1 MVHMRSPGL
10 SRTPRALNECLWLCT
25 RGGQGTRLP
34 GKIYVVDD
42 DASFRS
48 AIQQRLQ
55 KDGYHV
61 ETFSSAQQLLD
72 RRPDQTEPGCILLDV
87 RLPGLSGPE
96 LQRRLNELGSIL
108 PIVFVTSH
116 ADITTTVQ
124 ALKAG
129 AHDFLTKPVK
139 WDELVSAIETALARY
154 ENSRGLMGALYG
166 HQIRLSTLTPRERQ
180 VFELVVRGKANKQI
194 AHQLGTA
201 ARTIKAYRQR
211 VMEKMQVQ
219 SVAEL
224 VSVAVR
230 LGVLSE

>member
-1 MVHMRSPGL
+1 M
-10 SRTPRALNECLWLCT
+10 ALHEG
-25 RGGQGTRLP
+25 RFGEQLP

-55 KDGYHV
+55 MDGYQV

-116 ADITTTVQ
+116 ADVN
-124 ALKAG
+124 ASLKKRNAP
-129 AHDFLTKPVK
+129 A
-139 WDELVSAIETALARY
+139 
-154 ENSRGLMGALYG
+154 SRG
-166 HQIRLSTLTPRERQ
+166 
-180 VFELVVRGKANKQI
+180 
-194 AHQLGTA
+194 
-201 ARTIKAYRQR
+201 
-211 VMEKMQVQ
+211 
-219 SVAEL
+219 
-224 VSVAVR
+224 
-230 LGVLSE
+230 

>member
-1 MVHMRSPGL
+1 
-10 SRTPRALNECLWLCT
+10 
-25 RGGQGTRLP
+25 LP

-48 AIQQRLQ
+48 AIQQRLE

-72 RRPDQTEPGCILLDV
+72 RRPDQAEPGCILLDV

-96 LQRRLNELGSIL
+96 LQQRLNELGSIL
-108 PIVFVTSH
+108 PIVFVTNH
-116 ADITTTVQ
+116 ADVRTTVQ

-129 AHDFLTKPVK
+129 ADDFLTKPVK
-139 WDELVSAIETALARY
+139 WDELIGAIETALARY
-154 ENSRGLMGALYG
+154 ENTRGLMRALDG
-166 HQIRLSTLTPRERQ
+166 HHIRLASLTPRERQ
-180 VFELVVRGKANKQI
+180 VFELVVRGKIIKQM

-201 ARTIKAYRQR
+201 ERTIKAHRQR
-211 VMEKMQVQ
+211 VFKKMQVQ

-224 VSVAVR
+224 VSIAVR

>member
-1 MVHMRSPGL
+1 
-10 SRTPRALNECLWLCT
+10 
-25 RGGQGTRLP
+25 LP

-61 ETFSSAQQLLD
+61 ETFSSARQLLD
-72 RRPDQTEPGCILLDV
+72 CRPDQTEPGCILLDV
-87 RLPGLSGPE
+87 PLPGLSGPE
-96 LQRRLNELGSIL
+96 LQRRLNEVGSTL
-108 PIVFVTSH
+108 PIVFVTDE
-116 ADITTTVQ
+116 ADISTTVQ
-124 ALKAG
+124 VLKAG

-139 WDELVSAIETALARY
+139 WDELIGAIETALARY
-154 ENSRGLMGALYG
+154 ENTCGLMRPLDGY
-166 HQIRLSTLTPRERQ
+166 QIRLASLTPRERQ
-180 VFELVVRGKANKQI
+180 VFELVVRGKVTKQI

-201 ARTIKAYRQR
+201 ARTIKAHRQR
-211 VMEKMQVQ
+211 VMEKMQVR